1 MTCSPTNLMTPHI
14 YLKRDPEDEE
24 GSDAK
29 SDACRGWLSRAGY
42 AAPRIWSDWGVHTQ
56 LTHLCEAAEV
66 GSVQLVV
73 APSLSDLGGDI
84 SEVCRVVKRLLD
96 AGIML
101 VSVQDGLDLRGR
113 DAVSVGQIAAV
124 AAFTCLPRVERA
136 TKGSSASGGTEIAPN
151 EEHAEIIDAHY
162 AMYGRG
168 GAGTLAKLLGT
179 SPLKAGKILAKLER
193 ERRVLDSLEAQGPAG
208 EALAAVFREEAKP

>member
-1 MTCSPTNLMTPHI
+1 MTPHI

-42 AAPRIWSDWGVHTQ
+42 AAPRVWSDWGVHTQ

-66 GSVQLVV
+66 GSVQLVAV
-73 APSLSDLGGDI
+73 PSLADLGGDV

-113 DAVSVGQIAAV
+113 DAVSGGQIAAV
-124 AAFTCLPRVERA
+124 AAFTRLPRVELAAR
-136 TKGSSASGGTEIAPN
+136 GSGGSEGLGIALN
-151 EEHAEIIDAHY
+151 EQHAEIIDAHY
-162 AMYGRG
+162 ALYGRG
-168 GAGTLAKLLGT
+168 GSGTLAKLLGT
-179 SPLKAGKILAKLER
+179 TPLKAGRMLAKLER
-193 ERRVLDSLEAQGPAG
+193 ERRVLDDLEAQGPAG